1 MKYFFPSALLVLAS
15 FVPGLAAAQDGPSA
29 ADRATARR
37 LATEGQIALK
47 KGDYDTAADRFQRAN
62 DLLSAPT
69 FLVRLARARVGQG
82 RLVEAH
88 EIYRKIIRDGVES
101 DAPDAFKRA
110 LAEAK
115 QEVKAVEPRLAWV
128 SVNVVGANPNE
139 VEVQLNNAVIPSA
152 ALGAQRP
159 VDPGTLKVRATAEGY
174 HPAEVDVR
182 LAEGEHLPA
191 IELAMKRLPRAAT
204 AVAVTNPAADNPVMT
219 YDGGEHTS
227 FITQNTLG
235 YATLGLGGAGLIV
248 GSVSGILAFSAHED
262 LLDYCDDRNTSHCL
276 ITDPLGTKHAA
287 ALQKK
292 QDMEKYATIAT
303 VGFVA
308 GGALAATGLI
318 LLITAPDDPEKPE
331 HSSAGSPPSATLRPY
346 VGFGTVGAVGSF

>member
-15 FVPGLAAAQDGPSA
+15 FVPGPAVAQDGPSA

-47 KGDYDTAADRFQRAN
+47 KGDYDTAADRFERAN

-69 FLVRLARARVGQG
+69 FLVRLARARIGQG
-82 RLVEAH
+82 RLVEAY

-191 IELAMKRLPRAAT
+191 IELSMKRLPKAAS
-204 AVAVTNPAADNPVMT
+204 AVAVSNPAADGPVMT
-219 YDGGEHTS
+219 YDGGENSTL
-227 FITQNTLG
+227 ITQNTLG
-235 YATLGLGGAGLIV
+235 YVTLGLGGAGLIV
-248 GSVSGILAFSAHED
+248 GSVSGILAYSAHED
-262 LLDYCDDRNTSHCL
+262 LLDYCDDRNSKRCYV
-276 ITDPLGTKHAA
+276 TDPGGTKHAA

-292 QDMEKYATIAT
+292 DDMEKYATIAT

-318 LLITAPDDPEKPE
+318 LLITAPDEPEKPMQ
-331 HSSAGSPPSATLRPY
+331 ATTLRPY

>member
-15 FVPGLAAAQDGPSA
+15 LVPGLAAAQGGPSA

-62 DLLSAPT
+62 DLLAAPT

-82 RLVEAH
+82 RLVEAY
-88 EIYRKIIRDGVES
+88 EIYRKVIRDGVEP
-101 DAPDAFKRA
+101 DAPEPFKRA
-110 LAEAK
+110 LAEARL
-115 QEVKAVEPRLAWV
+115 EVKAVEPRLAWV

-159 VDPGTLKVRATAEGY
+159 VDPGTLKARATAEGY
-174 HPAEVDVR
+174 QPAEVEVQ

-191 IELAMKRLPRAAT
+191 IELSMRRSAKKAT
-204 AVAVTNPAADNPVMT
+204 AVAVSNPANDNPVMT
-219 YDGGEHTS
+219 YDGGEHAPL
-227 FITQNTLG
+227 ITQNSLG
-235 YATLGLGGAGLIV
+235 YITLGLGGAGLIV
-248 GSVSGILAFSAHED
+248 GSVSGILAYSAHED
-262 LLDYCDDRNTSHCL
+262 LLDYCDDRNKSTCI
-276 ITDPLGTKHAA
+276 ITDPQGTKHAA

-292 QDMEKYATIAT
+292 DDMEKFATIAT
-303 VGFVA
+303 VGFIA

-318 LLITAPDDPEKPE
+318 LLITAPDDSDKPTQ
-331 HSSAGSPPSATLRPY
+331 AAATLHPY